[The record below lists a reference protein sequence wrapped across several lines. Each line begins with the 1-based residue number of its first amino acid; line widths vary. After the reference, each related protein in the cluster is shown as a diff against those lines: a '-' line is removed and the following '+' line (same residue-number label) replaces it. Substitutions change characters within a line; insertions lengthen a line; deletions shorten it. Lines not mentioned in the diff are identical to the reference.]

1 MRAGENELSTCGKAK
16 EVLAGQWEENILNSG
31 HRLAKFGKTDMIS
44 ALEVLIDRSFGQ
56 AEEEALCQRQNQ
68 ACGG

>member
-1 MRAGENELSTCGKAK
+1 MEQDK
-16 EVLAGQWEENILNSG
+16 NIFVAC

-44 ALEVLIDRSFGQ
+44 ALEVLIGRCLGQ
-56 AEEEALCQRQNQ
+56 AEEEALCKQQNQ